1 MSNSPSL
8 IKQLT
13 GALIGGTLGLIAYYG
28 YEAAAPRLTAW
39 TSIPQ
44 QWLESNGEGSALA
57 DKSQAQDRTGA
68 HHEARAKE
76 ISEKFGAA
84 YKNYQVEEEMPAE
97 EDTTIFEDDVMEA
110 DTGVTAEDPLVPT
123 VTEDIPAPSWVDAGE
138 RGTWDDAAIE
148 KAHGPDT
155 DELPDS
161 GIGVLGALFAAG
173 AGAGGLRMRK
183 KKVS

>member
-8 IKQLT
+8 VKQLT
-13 GALIGGTLGLIAYYG
+13 GAVIGGALGLVAYYG
-28 YEAAAPRLTAW
+28 YEAAAPHLTAW

-44 QWLESNGEGSALA
+44 QWLESNGEGSAVA
-57 DKSQAQDRTGA
+57 DKDQAKDRTGA
-68 HHEARAKE
+68 HYESRAKE

-84 YKNYQVEEEMPAE
+84 YKNYQVEEAVVS
-97 EDTTIFEDDVMEA
+97 EDATMSEG
-110 DTGVTAEDPLVPT
+110 DTGEVDGAVDATASGESSSVA
-123 VTEDIPAPSWVDAGE
+123 DIPAPSWVDAGDGE
-138 RGTWDDAAIE
+138 WDDSAIA

-161 GIGVLGALFAAG
+161 GIGMLGALFAAG

>member
-1 MSNSPSL
+1 MSNGPSL
-8 IKQLT
+8 VKQLT
-13 GALIGGTLGLIAYYG
+13 GAVVGGTLGLMAYYG

-57 DKSQAQDRTGA
+57 DKNQKEDRTGS
-68 HHEARAKE
+68 HYESRAKE

-84 YKNYQVEEEMPAE
+84 YKNYQVEEE
-97 EDTTIFEDDVMEA
+97 V
-110 DTGVTAEDPLVPT
+110 
-123 VTEDIPAPSWVDAGE
+123 VTEDVTVPEGDAAEAVSSEASGENSSVADIPAPSWVDAGDN
-138 RGTWDDAAIE
+138 GTWDDSAIA

-161 GIGVLGALFAAG
+161 GIGMLGALFAAG
-173 AGAGGLRMRK
+173 AGAGGLRARK
-183 KKVS
+183 KK

>member
-8 IKQLT
+8 VKQLS
-13 GALIGGTLGLIAYYG
+13 GALIGGALGLVAYYG
-28 YEAAAPRLTAW
+28 YEAAAPHLTAW

-57 DKSQAQDRTGA
+57 DKAQEEDRTGS
-68 HHEARAKE
+68 HYESRAKE

-84 YKNYQVEEEMPAE
+84 YKNYQVEQETDVT
-97 EDTTIFEDDVMEA
+97 EDATAPEGDAVEA
-110 DTGVTAEDPLVPT
+110 DAAMSAEVPSMPD
-123 VTEDIPAPSWVDAGE
+123 VTEDIPAPSWVDAGDK
-138 RGTWDDAAIE
+138 GTWDDSAME

-183 KKVS
+183 KKGS

>member
-1 MSNSPSL
+1 MSNGPSL
-8 IKQLT
+8 VKQLS
-13 GALIGGTLGLIAYYG
+13 GALIGGALGLVAYYG
-28 YEAAAPRLTAW
+28 YEAAAPHLTAW

-57 DKSQAQDRTGA
+57 DKNQAEDRTGS
-68 HHEARAKE
+68 HYESRAKE

-84 YKNYQVEEEMPAE
+84 YKNYQVEEETDVT
-97 EDTTIFEDDVMEA
+97 EDSTVPEGDSMEA
-110 DTGVTAEDPLVPT
+110 DAAMSAEASSMSTAA
-123 VTEDIPAPSWVDAGE
+123 EDIPAPSWVDAGDGE
-138 RGTWDDAAIE
+138 WDDSAIA